1 MKYICILAVVLF
13 IAGCSNLPKPGW
25 HTKNGST
32 EKVYVMYL
40 GSQEDIKAQYPGT
53 FEQQHF
59 VAAMDASPSSR
70 FMSAGRPRYYVVLG
84 NGPDARSG
92 LQIITLEIL
101 ERDYK

>member
-32 EKVYVMYL
+32 EKVYATYV

-59 VAAMDASPSSR
+59 VAAMDASPSR
-70 FMSAGRPRYYVVLG
+70 
-84 NGPDARSG
+84 NGLAHG
-92 LQIITLEIL
+92 C
-101 ERDYK
+101 